1 MSDFW
6 KFLILIVVSY
16 LLGNV
21 TFARLFS
28 KTRKDDITSH
38 GSGNPGTMN
47 MLRTYGVVL
56 AILTLVFDALKSVIA
71 CLIGYFWLKYT
82 SSAHAASLAVYI
94 CGLACVIGHNYP
106 VIFKFKGG
114 KGVATALGFAC
125 VARPILIPLILVVFI
140 TIFAI
145 WKVASVSSLS
155 AVFAFLIADSII
167 LLMNGYYSSF
177 IVLVVIVSFIV
188 YAHRSNIN
196 RLFTKKENKID
207 LYEAVQKDKEYAQVK
222 RERRMQK
229 KQAKQNA
236 MSEKVVDNIEENVK
250 IEEDD
255 NNN

>member
-21 TFARLFS
+21 TFARLFAKS
-28 KTRKDDITSH
+28 RKDDITLH

-71 CLIGYFWLKYT
+71 CLIGYFWVKYT
-82 SSAHAASLAVYI
+82 STAYAANLAIYI
-94 CGLACVIGHNYP
+94 CGLACIIGHNYP
-106 VIFKFKGG
+106 IVFKFKGG

-125 VARPILIPLILVVFI
+125 VAKPILIPLILVVFI
-140 TIFAI
+140 TVFAI
-145 WKVASVSSLS
+145 WRVASVASLS
-155 AVFAFLIADSII
+155 AVFSFLIADSIM

-177 IVLVVIVSFIV
+177 IVLVVLVSLIV

-196 RLFTKKENKID
+196 RLFAKKENKID
-207 LYEAVQKDKEYAQVK
+207 LYEAVQKDKEYAQAK
-222 RERRMQK
+222 RERKLQK
-229 KQAKQNA
+229 KNAKQSVEIVEDVSKTQTNNE
-236 MSEKVVDNIEENVK
+236 EKIVE
-250 IEEDD
+250 
-255 NNN
+255 